1 MTGFFLS
8 TRKVFVVQALFI
20 MYNEILTNNLQ
31 AGVKMDKEKQL
42 IEYILH
48 ASIEEILENIE
59 ELHPVDFLEALKDYE
74 GNPID
79 LLQKLPNEYIAL
91 VIDESEIH
99 EKYDLLSM
107 FPQNQKQEIISFMSS
122 DELADMLGTIDT
134 DMQQSILDG
143 MEEEYREEMREL
155 LSFSPDTA
163 GGLMATEFISVKE
176 NMSIDDTLTF
186 LREISPNAETPYYIY
201 VLDDHDVLKGIVPI
215 RAILTSL
222 PDVILKDVMLENIAA
237 IPVNMDQEEVSNIFQ
252 KYGYMAMPVVDEN
265 DVMLGIITVDDIM
278 EVLSDE
284 HTEDMYRLA
293 GLDEEEEIDGSV
305 IDSIKSRLPWLLVNL
320 LTAILA
326 SATVS
331 LFDATIGKVVA
342 LAVFMP
348 LVTGMGGNAGTQTMT
363 LMIRGI
369 ALGEISYE
377 NKKAI
382 LKKEFLVGIFHGVA
396 IGTVVATLG
405 GLWEGNW
412 VFGLVIGV
420 AMFLNMVIAA
430 LSGYFVP
437 IILKKINVDPALA
450 SGVFVTTMTDILGF
464 FFFLG
469 FATILINHL
478 V

>member
-1 MTGFFLS
+1 M
-8 TRKVFVVQALFI
+8 Q
-20 MYNEILTNNLQ
+20 E
-31 AGVKMDKEKQL
+31 GVRMDKEKQL
-42 IEYILH
+42 IGYILN
-48 ASIEEILENIE
+48 ATIDEILENIE
-59 ELHPVDFLEALKDYE
+59 ELHPVDFLEALQEYD
-74 GNPID
+74 GNPLD
-79 LLQKLPNEYIAL
+79 LLQKLPNEYIAM
-91 VIDESEIH
+91 VIDESEID
-99 EKYDLLSM
+99 EKYELLSM
-107 FPQNQKQEIISFMSS
+107 FPPKQKQEIVSFMSS
-122 DELADMLGTIDT
+122 DELADMLGTIDE
-134 DMQQSILDG
+134 DMQQNILDG
-143 MEEEYREEMREL
+143 MEEEHREEMREL
-155 LSFSPDTA
+155 LSFSPETA
-163 GGLMATEFISVKE
+163 GGIMATEFISVKE
-176 NMSIDDTLTF
+176 NMTIDDTLTF

-201 VLDDHDVLKGIVPI
+201 VLDDSDVLKGIVPI

-222 PDVILKDVMLENIAA
+222 PEVILKDVMLENIAT

-252 KYGYMAMPVVDEN
+252 KYGYMAMPVVDE
-265 DVMLGIITVDDIM
+265 DHVMLGVITVDDIM

-305 IDSIKSRLPWLLVNL
+305 VDSIKSRLPWLLVNL

-331 LFDATIGKVVA
+331 LFDATIGRVVA

-382 LKKEFLVGIFHGVA
+382 LKKEFLVGIFHGIA
-396 IGTVVATLG
+396 LGGVVAVLG

-412 VFGLVIGV
+412 MFGLVIGV
-420 AMFLNMVIAA
+420 SMFLNMVVAA

-437 IILKKINVDPALA
+437 NVLKKLNVDPALA
-450 SGVFVTTMTDILGF
+450 SGVFVTTMTDVLGF

-469 FATILINHL
+469 FATILISYL

>member
-1 MTGFFLS
+1 
-8 TRKVFVVQALFI
+8 
-20 MYNEILTNNLQ
+20 
-31 AGVKMDKEKQL
+31 MDKEKQL
-42 IEYILH
+42 IDYMLH
-48 ASIEEILENIE
+48 ATIDEILENIE
-59 ELHPVDFLEALKDYE
+59 ELHPVDFLEALQEYD
-74 GNPID
+74 GNPFD
-79 LLQKLPNEYIAL
+79 LLQKLPNEYIAM
-91 VIDESEIH
+91 VIDESDID
-99 EKYDLLSM
+99 EKYDLLSL
-107 FPQNQKQEIISFMSS
+107 FPQTQKQEIISFMSS
-122 DELADMLGTIDT
+122 DELADMLGTIDE
-134 DMQQSILDG
+134 DMQQNILDG
-143 MEEEYREEMREL
+143 MEEEHREEMREL
-155 LSFSPDTA
+155 LSFSPETA
-163 GGLMATEFISVKE
+163 GGIMATEFISVKE
-176 NMSIDDTLTF
+176 NMTIDDTLTF

-201 VLDDHDVLKGIVPI
+201 VLDDFDVLKGIVPI

-222 PDVILKDVMLENIAA
+222 PDVVLKDVMLENIAA
-237 IPVNMDQEEVSNIFQ
+237 IPVKMDQEEVSNIFQ
-252 KYGYMAMPVVDEN
+252 KYGYMAMPVVDED

-305 IDSIKSRLPWLLVNL
+305 ADSIKSRLPWLLVNL

-382 LKKEFLVGIFHGVA
+382 LKKEFLVGIFHGA
-396 IGTVVATLG
+396 ALGGVVAVLG

-412 VFGLVIGV
+412 IFGLVIGIS
-420 AMFLNMVIAA
+420 MFLNMVIAA

-437 IILKKINVDPALA
+437 NILKKINVDPALA
-450 SGVFVTTMTDILGF
+450 SGVFVTTMTDVLGF

-469 FATILINHL
+469 FATILINYL